1 MKRTSICFKMAAIL
15 FCCMMSLLGL
25 SYAQTTYT
33 FSNYPAGDQYAE
45 NEVHVLDN
53 DVTLVTNQCHFT
65 TQLRVYSSSSHDGYF
80 YSYAL
85 PLYIDSLAFNMGYKV
100 DDVNIYGSVDG
111 GNWTLVG
118 TISVTATSYNNYGIS
133 FGSNNYNYFKFD
145 VDGTQQ
151 IRVASMTIY
160 YKSTG
165 PSGTAA
171 QVPSITPASGSY
183 TSPVTVSIASATAN
197 ASIYYTT
204 DGTIPTT
211 SSSLYT
217 APFTVSQTT
226 TVKAIATATG
236 YTNSPVATATYSFPV
251 TVANIAEFKAQT
263 STTQPFVIANDVTYV
278 FGQGQYTYVKDAS
291 AGLLI
296 YGNDITTSYNEG
308 DQISGLMG
316 TRSVYSGQ
324 IEMSATQNT
333 AAATSNTGSVTPI
346 VVTMS
351 ELLNN
356 YSTYDAQLITLENV
370 TFPDGFT
377 GATQTNITQNG
388 ETMVLYKRFTMD
400 TTLAANT
407 TLNVTGF
414 AAIHSGSIQIY
425 PRYNSDLSSQAPVL
439 LPSLTITA
447 PANGSDFSSLD
458 TLPIGIDI
466 QNFTLGTDG
475 YLKVESPL
483 LTAIGLTN
491 PVYLDQT
498 GLNMLLAASLSP
510 LPAGTHTI
518 TCSLV
523 DMNQAALTPA
533 VTATTTF
540 TVTMPVLDAPA
551 ITAAGDMAPG
561 DNTFYFNATVTMTA
575 GNDAAIYYTTDGTV
589 PTDASTLYTAP
600 FEVTTT
606 STVKA
611 IAVKANWQSS
621 DVATLDVTITAPT
634 VATPVF
640 APVAGTYADSV
651 TFSIACATEGAVI
664 RYTTDGTVPTETSD
678 AYSAPITLTVT
689 TTVKAVAFKTDWFAS
704 ETATA
709 VYTVVYEPVLTV
721 DVTALNFTSTQLSQT
736 FTVSGAHLDNA
747 VTMTC
752 SDSHFT
758 LTPAT
763 ITNPN
768 SNTTVTVTFD
778 GTEPATGT
786 ITVASDTLS
795 ETIALTATAQL
806 PAPVITSDTDNDTL
820 VTVTMTCAVADAA
833 IRYTTDGTEPTA
845 TSDLYSAPVVLNIPG
860 TYTVKAIAMK
870 ADWENSNVVTETYTV
885 IEPSVGDTIIY
896 MVGFEDGEGFTAS
909 NVYNNTTV
917 NYTGPTDQQWGTYY
931 GTPATTNHILGA
943 QSMQMRWYTSATSNI
958 GYTFTNFELRNV
970 THVTFVATS
979 TNNLKVNV
987 SHSIDG
993 GTTYTSGEIFD
1004 VSSSAQTFDY
1014 LVDENGTYDYVRLK
1028 FTIVLPETAPTAT
1041 SRLVLDSVVVF
1052 GVPNVTPT
1060 TVIAPVIT
1068 PNSGFYYEPQTV
1080 TITCSEADAVIRY
1093 TTDGSVPTET
1103 STVYSTPF
1111 TVNTNTTIKAKA
1123 WKANM
1128 TPSFVSSVTISFPEQ
1143 VTNIAAFKA
1152 NASTSAQQIMS
1163 DVTFVFRSGNYMFV
1177 EDNSAALLIYDN
1189 ATVITTEYNEGDVI
1203 EGGIFGS
1210 YQLYNGMVE
1219 LIPSHNANAATGT
1232 PVTVSPT
1239 VATVSNVKSQYAN
1252 VYESRLV
1259 RLNDVQFIDSV
1270 SFVQNGDTMSIR
1282 DRFNTVDMGINAGD
1296 IADVTGFVSYSTSNG
1311 YQIYPRDN
1319 NDIDIHPVVILD
1331 TVATPVFDW
1340 FKDGEFYRIIITC
1353 ATDGASIYYTQ
1364 DGTDPDESSLLYTGQ
1379 FPLPLNV
1386 HYTLK
1391 AVAMKDGMVNSAI
1404 AVHDYDPSSI
1414 ADYTLRDNLSVWPNP
1429 ADSRVFIGAEGE
1441 NVTIEKVELYNL
1453 YGQLVDVVNV
1463 NTAIAEVSVSALATG
1478 TYFAKVFT
1486 DKGIATMPVIRK

>member
-1 MKRTSICFKMAAIL
+1 MKKNSILCSIFTL
-15 FCCMMSLLGL
+15 CMMLFAFVGFAQINTNGGFENWTGTWPDGWHGNKTNITESNVVLVTTGVHSGNNACQLINPTTSLKRL
-25 SYAQTTYT
+25 STQPVAVTNGEQFVVSFWVKGTGDIRVGMYDGVSTASGGIHYLDYHNINSAQYVYCEDTIT
-33 FSNYPAGDQYAE
+33 AE
-45 NEVHVLDN
+45 NTLATAEFLVGVKNTDDDEDN
-53 DVTLVTNQCHFT
+53 LIIDDVTITV
-65 TQLRVYSSSSHDGYF
+65 VSSSDFVAEPTVTLTGNMHSTDTYF
-80 YSYAL
+80 YSVNVSMSGENGAAVYYTLDGTEPTSASTLYTTPFTLTQTTTLKSVAVLNGNSSNVVTHTITILDYNPLFFENFETNGLNQMAVTNVSGTYA
-85 PLYIDSLAFNMGYKV
+85 
-100 DDVNIYGSVDG
+100 
-111 GNWTLVG
+111 WT
-118 TISVTATSYNNYGIS
+118 TASYSGNNYAYA
-133 FGSNNYNYFKFD
+133 NAYNQ
-145 VDGTQQ
+145 GATE
-151 IRVASMTIY
+151 TWL
-160 YKSTG
+160 
-165 PSGTAA
+165 
-171 QVPSITPASGSY
+171 ITPAITPLSAGGVVLTFSSAKNYNGPAIQVKYSTDYSG
-183 TSPVTVSIASATAN
+183 T
-197 ASIYYTT
+197 
-204 DGTIPTT
+204 GTP
-211 SSSLYT
+211 
-217 APFTVSQTT
+217 
-226 TVKAIATATG
+226 ATATWTDITSECTLSNG
-236 YTNSPVATATYSFPV
+236 SWAWVESGDVEIAGASPVYFAWVYTSEASS
-251 TVANIAEFKAQT
+251 AAGWEIDNI
-263 STTQPFVIANDVTYV
+263 
-278 FGQGQYTYVKDAS
+278 
-291 AGLLI
+291 
-296 YGNDITTSYNEG
+296 
-308 DQISGLMG
+308 
-316 TRSVYSGQ
+316 
-324 IEMSATQNT
+324 
-333 AAATSNTGSVTPI
+333 
-346 VVTMS
+346 
-351 ELLNN
+351 
-356 YSTYDAQLITLENV
+356 
-370 TFPDGFT
+370 
-377 GATQTNITQNG
+377 
-388 ETMVLYKRFTMD
+388 MVLPGD
-400 TTLAANT
+400 
-407 TLNVTGF
+407 
-414 AAIHSGSIQIY
+414 
-425 PRYNSDLSSQAPVL
+425 APVL
-439 LPSLTITA
+439 TPSITITA
-447 PANGSDFSSLD
+447 PVNGSNFSSLD

-483 LTAIGLTN
+483 LTSIGLTN

-498 GLNMLLAASLSP
+498 GLNALLAAILSP

-523 DMNQAALTPA
+523 DMSQAALSPA
-533 VTATTTF
+533 VTAITTF
-540 TVTMPVLDAPA
+540 TVTMPVLGAPT
-551 ITAAGDMAPG
+551 ITVAGDEAPG

-600 FEVTTT
+600 FQVTTT

-651 TFSIACATEGAVI
+651 TFSLTCATDGAVI
-664 RYTTDGTVPTETSD
+664 RYTTDGSVPTETSA
-678 AYSAPITLTVT
+678 AYSTPITLTTT

-704 ETATA
+704 EAATA
-709 VYTVVYEPVLTV
+709 VYTVVYDPVLTV
-721 DVTALNFTSTQLSQT
+721 SATALSFTSAQLTQEVTVGGAHLT
-736 FTVSGAHLDNA
+736 DPITLTCNNTHFTVS
-747 VTMTC
+747 
-752 SDSHFT
+752 
-758 LTPAT
+758 PAT

-778 GTEPATGT
+778 GTEPATGI

-795 ETIALTATAQL
+795 ATIALTATAQL
-806 PAPVITSDTDNDTL
+806 PAPVLTSDTDNDTL

-845 TSDLYSAPVVLNIPG
+845 TSNLYNAPVVLNIPG

-896 MVGFEDGEGFTAS
+896 MVGFEDGEGFTSS

-917 NYTGPTDQQWGTYY
+917 NYTGPADQQWGTYY
-931 GTPATTNHILGA
+931 GTPATTNHIIGA

-993 GTTYTSGEIFD
+993 GSTYTSGEIFN
-1004 VSSSAQTFDY
+1004 VGNSAQTFDY
-1014 LVDENGTYDYVRLK
+1014 LVDETGTYDYVRLK

-1041 SRLVLDSVVVF
+1041 SRLVIDSVVVF

-1060 TVIAPVIT
+1060 TVSAPVIT
-1068 PNSGFYYEPQTV
+1068 PNTGFYYEPQTV

-1093 TTDGSVPTET
+1093 TTDGSNPDET
-1103 STVYSTPF
+1103 STVYSAPF

-1123 WKANM
+1123 WKTGM
-1128 TPSFVSSVTISFPEQ
+1128 TPSFVATTTISFPAQ
-1143 VTNIAAFKA
+1143 VSNIAAFKT
-1152 NASTSAQQIMS
+1152 NASSDAQQIMS
-1163 DVTFVFRSGNYMFV
+1163 DVTFVFRNGNYMFV
-1177 EDNSAALLIYDN
+1177 QDNSAALMIYDN
-1189 ATVITTEYNEGDVI
+1189 QSVITTSYNEGDVI
-1203 EGGIFGS
+1203 QAGLYGS

-1296 IADVTGFVSYSTSNG
+1296 IADVTGFVSYSTSLG

-1331 TVATPVFDW
+1331 TVATPEFDW

-1353 ATDGASIYYTQ
+1353 ATEDATIYYTI
-1364 DGTDPDESSLLYTGQ
+1364 DGTDPDESSILYSGQ

-1391 AVAMKDGMVNSAI
+1391 AIAMKEGMTNSAI
-1404 AVHDYDPSSI
+1404 AVHDYDPTGI
-1414 ADYTLRDNLSVWPNP
+1414 VDYTLRDNLSVWPNP
-1429 ADSRVFIGAEGE
+1429 ADNRVFVGVEGE

-1463 NTAIAEVSVSALATG
+1463 NAAIAEVSVSELATG

-1486 DKGIATMPVIRK
+1486 DSGVATVKVIRK